1 MTFEEWRQKEGWDS
15 GANLFCAESAW
26 NAAREFAVQECAEIC
41 SAIARTYGT
50 RAEGEGEP
58 IFGHLISRES
68 AAKSCAEA
76 INRKLL
82 VSAMTPNDQVHRPAG
97 SGAAQS

>member
-15 GANLFCAESAW
+15 YANLFCAESAW
-26 NAAREFAVQECAEIC
+26 NAAREEALQECAEIC
-41 SAIARTYGT
+41 SAIARAYGT
-50 RAEGEGEP
+50 RAEDEGEP

-68 AAKSCAEA
+68 AARSCAEA

-82 VSAMTPNDQVHRPAG
+82 VSVMKPIRIRHQTK
-97 SGAAQS
+97 